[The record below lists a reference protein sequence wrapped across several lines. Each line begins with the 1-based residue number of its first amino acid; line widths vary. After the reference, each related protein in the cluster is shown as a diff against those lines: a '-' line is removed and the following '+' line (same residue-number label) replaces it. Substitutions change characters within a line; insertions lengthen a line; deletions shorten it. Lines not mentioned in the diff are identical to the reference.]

1 MKYQRYIQLLLI
13 AIILVCLF
21 NIKIETFENDEY
33 YNKNLDNVDKV
44 YAKLYNIVFNEKFI
58 YDYDVSKITPTLKKN
73 SNILDAGTGTGK
85 YYEYF
90 FKNHKIVGVDM
101 SKDMLKYAKIR
112 CPIGNFI
119 VGNLKNSEL
128 FQPKEFTH
136 VLCLL
141 DTLYHNDYQDQA
153 KILKNFY
160 DWLQPGGYLF
170 VHIFDYNKLIPTP
183 RNYSTMYVDD
193 SKNLH
198 SYTEFQNFNHDAFYV
213 KNDNNV
219 IYKEKFTMN
228 KTGKTRFQATK
239 LYIPLDKK
247 RTVKQILEVG
257 FKTVNIY
264 KMDFYEDTDIELF
277 VFKKT

>member
-21 NIKIETFENDEY
+21 DIKIETFENDEY

-160 DWLQPGGYLF
+160 DWLRPGGYLF

-219 IYKEKFTMN
+219 VYKEKFTMN
-228 KTGKTRFQATK
+228 KTGKTRFQDTK
-239 LYIPLDKK
+239 LYIPSDKI
-247 RTVKQILEVG
+247 QILN
-257 FKTVNIY
+257 FMFLKKHNQQNIFSRKIIY
-264 KMDFYEDTDIELF
+264 EITKYEDSI
-277 VFKKT
+277 